1 MNKIINNILN
11 TCKQY
16 TYILPHKLLRQYIA
30 HYTISIPDTSI
41 KENLTLIPDA
51 SGCMIFKFDK
61 KGIESAFWGATT
73 KTTIVKNDI
82 ENVLFRV
89 FVEFRPGGVYYLTGL
104 SQRESTDLKISLE
117 DFNTLF
123 SLEVN
128 SIFER
133 TSTIEELVEQL
144 DMLFLSYL
152 LKSNIVDMTIPILEN
167 ARKQNSIMSVK
178 NISQIS
184 CYSERHLNRIFNN
197 SLGMSVK
204 SYLRLL
210 RINLVLQEIQ
220 NNKIPFATLAQDIG
234 YYDQSHF
241 INDFKSIC
249 GVNPTTY
256 IKNLSD
262 FYNEKYKF

>member
-133 TSTIEELVEQL
+133 TSTIKELVEQL
-144 DMLFLSYL
+144 DMLFLSY
-152 LKSNIVDMTIPILEN
+152 
-167 ARKQNSIMSVK
+167 
-178 NISQIS
+178 
-184 CYSERHLNRIFNN
+184 
-197 SLGMSVK
+197 
-204 SYLRLL
+204 
-210 RINLVLQEIQ
+210 
-220 NNKIPFATLAQDIG
+220 
-234 YYDQSHF
+234 
-241 INDFKSIC
+241 
-249 GVNPTTY
+249 
-256 IKNLSD
+256 
-262 FYNEKYKF
+262 

>member
-1 MNKIINNILN
+1 
-11 TCKQY
+11 
-16 TYILPHKLLRQYIA
+16 
-30 HYTISIPDTSI
+30 
-41 KENLTLIPDA
+41 
-51 SGCMIFKFDK
+51 FDK

>member
-1 MNKIINNILN
+1 M
-11 TCKQY
+11 
-16 TYILPHKLLRQYIA
+16 LRQYIA

-41 KENLTLIPDA
+41 KEKLTLIPDA

-133 TSTIEELVEQL
+133 TSTIKELVEQL

-210 RINLVLQEIQ
+210 RINLVLQEVQ
-220 NNKIPFATLAQDIG
+220 NNKRPFATLAQDIG

>member
-41 KENLTLIPDA
+41 KENL
-51 SGCMIFKFDK
+51 FKFDK

-133 TSTIEELVEQL
+133 TSTIKELVEQL

-204 SYLRLL
+204 
-210 RINLVLQEIQ
+210 
-220 NNKIPFATLAQDIG
+220 
-234 YYDQSHF
+234 
-241 INDFKSIC
+241 
-249 GVNPTTY
+249 
-256 IKNLSD
+256 
-262 FYNEKYKF
+262 

>member
-1 MNKIINNILN
+1 
-11 TCKQY
+11 
-16 TYILPHKLLRQYIA
+16 
-30 HYTISIPDTSI
+30 
-41 KENLTLIPDA
+41 
-51 SGCMIFKFDK
+51 MIFKFDK

-133 TSTIEELVEQL
+133 TSTIKELVEQL

-210 RINLVLQEIQ
+210 RINLALQEIQ

>member
-16 TYILPHKLLRQYIA
+16 TYILPHKLLRPYIA
-30 HYTISIPDTSI
+30 HYTIAIPDINT

-51 SGCMIFKFDK
+51 SGCMIFEFDK
-61 KGIESAFWGATT
+61 KSMDSEFWGATT
-73 KTTIVKNDI
+73 KTIIVKNDI
-82 ENVLFRV
+82 ESVLFRV
-89 FVEFRPGGVYYLTGL
+89 FVEFRPGGVYYLTGF
-104 SQRESTDLKISLE
+104 SQRESTDLKIKLE

-123 SLEVN
+123 SSEIN
-128 SIFER
+128 SIFEK
-133 TSTIEELVEQL
+133 TSTLKELIEEL

-152 LKSNIVDMTIPILEN
+152 FKSNIIDMTIPILEN
-167 ARKQNSIMSVK
+167 TRKQNSIMSVK

-184 CYSERHLNRIFNN
+184 CYSERHINRIFNN
-197 SLGMSVK
+197 SLGMSIK

-210 RINLVLQEIQ
+210 RINLVLQEVQ
-220 NNKIPFATLAQDIG
+220 NNNMPFTTLAQDIG

>member
-1 MNKIINNILN
+1 
-11 TCKQY
+11 
-16 TYILPHKLLRQYIA
+16 
-30 HYTISIPDTSI
+30 
-41 KENLTLIPDA
+41 
-51 SGCMIFKFDK
+51 
-61 KGIESAFWGATT
+61 GIESAFWGATT

-133 TSTIEELVEQL
+133 TSTIKELVEQL

>member
-1 MNKIINNILN
+1 M
-11 TCKQY
+11 T
-16 TYILPHKLLRQYIA
+16 
-30 HYTISIPDTSI
+30 
-41 KENLTLIPDA
+41 
-51 SGCMIFKFDK
+51 K

-133 TSTIEELVEQL
+133 TSTIKELVEQL

-210 RINLVLQEIQ
+210 RINLALQEIQ

>member
-1 MNKIINNILN
+1 
-11 TCKQY
+11 
-16 TYILPHKLLRQYIA
+16 
-30 HYTISIPDTSI
+30 
-41 KENLTLIPDA
+41 
-51 SGCMIFKFDK
+51 MIFKFDK

>member
-1 MNKIINNILN
+1 M
-11 TCKQY
+11 
-16 TYILPHKLLRQYIA
+16 PHKLLRQYIA

-41 KENLTLIPDA
+41 KEKLTLIPDA

-133 TSTIEELVEQL
+133 TSTIKELVEQL

-210 RINLVLQEIQ
+210 RINLVLQEVQ
-220 NNKIPFATLAQDIG
+220 NNKRPFATLAQDIG

>member
-1 MNKIINNILN
+1 M
-11 TCKQY
+11 
-16 TYILPHKLLRQYIA
+16 
-30 HYTISIPDTSI
+30 
-41 KENLTLIPDA
+41 
-51 SGCMIFKFDK
+51 
-61 KGIESAFWGATT
+61 
-73 KTTIVKNDI
+73 
-82 ENVLFRV
+82 
-89 FVEFRPGGVYYLTGL
+89 TGL

-117 DFNTLF
+117 DFNKLF
-123 SLEVN
+123 SLEVD

-133 TSTIEELVEQL
+133 TSTIKELVEQL

-256 IKNLSD
+256 IKICPIFTMKSINFDIQS
-262 FYNEKYKF
+262 YKIYI

>member
-1 MNKIINNILN
+1 
-11 TCKQY
+11 
-16 TYILPHKLLRQYIA
+16 
-30 HYTISIPDTSI
+30 
-41 KENLTLIPDA
+41 
-51 SGCMIFKFDK
+51 
-61 KGIESAFWGATT
+61 
-73 KTTIVKNDI
+73 
-82 ENVLFRV
+82 
-89 FVEFRPGGVYYLTGL
+89 
-104 SQRESTDLKISLE
+104 
-117 DFNTLF
+117 
-123 SLEVN
+123 
-128 SIFER
+128 
-133 TSTIEELVEQL
+133 
-144 DMLFLSYL
+144 
-152 LKSNIVDMTIPILEN
+152 DMTIPILEN

>member
-1 MNKIINNILN
+1 
-11 TCKQY
+11 
-16 TYILPHKLLRQYIA
+16 
-30 HYTISIPDTSI
+30 
-41 KENLTLIPDA
+41 
-51 SGCMIFKFDK
+51 MIFKFDK

-117 DFNTLF
+117 DFNKLF
-123 SLEVN
+123 SLEVD

-133 TSTIEELVEQL
+133 TSTIKELVEQL

>member
-1 MNKIINNILN
+1 M
-11 TCKQY
+11 T
-16 TYILPHKLLRQYIA
+16 
-30 HYTISIPDTSI
+30 
-41 KENLTLIPDA
+41 
-51 SGCMIFKFDK
+51 

-133 TSTIEELVEQL
+133 TSTIKELVEQL

>member
-1 MNKIINNILN
+1 MIEKIKNMLKNCNHDI
-11 TCKQY
+11 
-16 TYILPHKLLRQYIA
+16 YISPHKLLRPYIA
-30 HYTISIPDTSI
+30 HYTITVQDKNSI
-41 KENLTLIPDA
+41 ENLTLIPDA
-51 SGCMIFKFDK
+51 SGCMVFEFSK
-61 KGIESAFWGATT
+61 KGINSKFWGATT

-82 ENVLFRV
+82 ENILFRV
-89 FVEFRPGGVYYLTGL
+89 FVEFLPCGVYYLTGFP
-104 SQRESTDLKISLE
+104 QIESADLIIPVK
-117 DFNTLF
+117 DFNTQLD
-123 SLEVN
+123 LETN
-128 SIFER
+128 SIFEKS
-133 TSTIEELVEQL
+133 STLEELIEQF
-144 DMLFLSYL
+144 DRLFLSYL
-152 LKSNIVDMTIPILEN
+152 FKSNIKDLTIPILID

-178 NISQIS
+178 NIAQIS

-204 SYLRLL
+204 TYLRLL
-210 RINLVLQEIQ
+210 RINMVLQEIQ
-220 NNKIPFATLAQDIG
+220 SNKMSFTTLAQNIG